1 MSKCTFLHW
10 LDLCMGGGWVGG
22 GDPGELGKVGPRL
35 TSPLPHLSLCPVFQC
50 GHSRERRENRDRQ
63 TDGQTG
69 WQTPRERGKRRGRYI
84 HTTTHTRARAERERG
99 GGCASQPHHRTPHS
113 NPTSV
118 SPLTLNPMGIWR
130 AQNSH
135 TDPNQRLHGARPH
148 VRARR
153 GLLVPKIVR
162 TLLSRTTWGGRR
174 VNGTTR
180 KKPKNRSSSRRRRT
194 RGRISF
200 HPRCFIA
207 RRTRL
212 SILDVKKKLKE

>member
-69 WQTPRERGKRRGRYI
+69 WQTLRERGKRRGRYI

-99 GGCASQPHHRTPHS
+99 GLRVPATPPHSSLKPNLSLASHAQSNGDLTSPEQSHRPEPETARRAPTRACASRF
-113 NPTSV
+113 
-118 SPLTLNPMGIWR
+118 I
-130 AQNSH
+130 
-135 TDPNQRLHGARPH
+135 GAEDRSY
-148 VRARR
+148 AAESDNLR
-153 GLLVPKIVR
+153 GK
-162 TLLSRTTWGGRR
+162 
-174 VNGTTR
+174 TR
-180 KKPKNRSSSRRRRT
+180 KRN
-194 RGRISF
+194 
-200 HPRCFIA
+200 
-207 RRTRL
+207 
-212 SILDVKKKLKE
+212 DKKKT